1 MIARADL
8 LLVVTAVLVSA
19 FPSMFPAL
27 AQTST
32 ESGKEVREF
41 RFARRSRLFVK
52 VNSAMRAGLYKT
64 RIYLLHLLTAAS
76 GTSRTSRDV
85 RLESA
90 KWAKADVD

>member
-19 FPSMFPAL
+19 FFSPSMFPAL

-41 RFARRSRLFVK
+41 RPPQAKSTTRDGCLSGGDCSSRGSLPLRPV
-52 VNSAMRAGLYKT
+52 
-64 RIYLLHLLTAAS
+64 
-76 GTSRTSRDV
+76 
-85 RLESA
+85 
-90 KWAKADVD
+90 